1 LRPGRPSDLQALREV
16 TKRLVREGITNCV
29 PTASWFQR
37 MLGDFDW
44 AARSRIVEQDGEI
57 VGGVLVFD
65 RPVNEGTLARAEVMA
80 GPELLVPL
88 ADWGIALSRAS
99 AAWCV
104 QVWRGRGHADG
115 LERTGLARARGFWR
129 MDRPNLL
136 AVPAPPLPDG
146 YRLLDDTSPELG
158 GERWVA
164 TYNAAF
170 AEHWRFSPSHADAV
184 SRRRQAPGFV
194 PGLELMAVTEDGRP
208 AALVISG
215 LEEYEEDRRPQPVGL
230 VGVVGTLPEHRRQ
243 GLAAA
248 LTAEALRR
256 LRAAGARSSSLY
268 VDAQNAT
275 RAYDLYRQLG
285 YEVGF
290 EDEVWELTFS

>member
-1 LRPGRPSDLQALREV
+1 MRPGRPSDLVALREV
-16 TKRLVREGITNCV
+16 MKRLVREGILNAV
-29 PTASWFQR
+29 PTPSFFER
-37 MLGDFDW
+37 RLGDFDW

-65 RPVNEGTLARAEVMA
+65 RPLPEGTLARAEIIA

-99 AAWCV
+99 AAWAV
-104 QVWRGRGHADG
+104 QVWRGRGHTAG
-115 LERTGLARARGFWR
+115 LERTGLARVRGFWR

-136 AVPAPPLPDG
+136 AIPAPPVPDG
-146 YRLLDDTSPELG
+146 YRLLDATAAEIGEDTWLDTFES
-158 GERWVA
+158 
-164 TYNAAF
+164 AF
-170 AEHWRFSPSHADAV
+170 TEHWRHSPERLESI
-184 SRRRQAPGFV
+184 RRRRSAPGFN
-194 PGLELMAVTEDGRP
+194 PELELMAVSAEGQP
-208 AALVISG
+208 AALVISS

-230 VGVVGTLPEHRRQ
+230 VGIVGTVPDHRRR
-243 GLAAA
+243 GLAAG

-268 VDAQNAT
+268 VDAQNPT
-275 RAYDLYRQLG
+275 RAYDVYRSLG

-290 EDEVWELTFS
+290 EDEVWELTF

>member
-1 LRPGRPSDLQALREV
+1 MRPGGPGDLVALREV
-16 TKRLVREGITNCV
+16 MKRLVRQGILNAV
-29 PTASWFQR
+29 PTPSFFER
-37 MLGDFDW
+37 RLGDFDW
-44 AARSRIVEQDGEI
+44 AARSRIVVQDGEI

-65 RPVNEGTLARAEVMA
+65 RPVPEGTLARAEIIA

-99 AAWCV
+99 AAWAV
-104 QVWRGRGHADG
+104 QVWRGRGHTAG
-115 LERTGLARARGFWR
+115 LERTGLAQVRGFWR

-136 AVPAPPLPDG
+136 AIPAPPLPAG
-146 YRLLDDTSPELG
+146 YRLLDDTATEMDEQRWLETYEL
-158 GERWVA
+158 
-164 TYNAAF
+164 AF
-170 AEHWRFSPSHADAV
+170 AEHWRHSPGRPDIFQSLR
-184 SRRRQAPGFV
+184 SAPSFV
-194 PGLELMAVTEDGRP
+194 AGLHLMALSADGRP

-215 LEEYEEDRRPQPVGL
+215 LEDYEEDRRPQPVGL
-230 VGVVGTLPEHRRQ
+230 VGTVGTVPEHRRR

-268 VDAQNAT
+268 VDAQNPT
-275 RAYDLYRQLG
+275 RAYDVYRRLG

-290 EDEVWELTFS
+290 EDEVWELTF